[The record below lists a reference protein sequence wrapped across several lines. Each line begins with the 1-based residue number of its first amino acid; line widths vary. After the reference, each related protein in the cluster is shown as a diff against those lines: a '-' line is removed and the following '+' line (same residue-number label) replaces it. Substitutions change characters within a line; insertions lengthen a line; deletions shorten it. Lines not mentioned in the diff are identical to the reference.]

1 MPSDDHFKSYAVN
14 ALSREICALS
24 GAAFEQWAYGLM
36 SYLSPMVTW
45 CCSSRYLRAPPPC
58 SGMVAGSRFLT
69 QSGSVEK
76 RE

>member
-1 MPSDDHFKSYAVN
+1 MPSDDQFKSYAVN

-45 CCSSRYLRAPPPC
+45 HHRGTTSLGA
-58 SGMVAGSRFLT
+58 
-69 QSGSVEK
+69 
-76 RE
+76 REAQKPRLSLWLS